1 MSKVFITR
9 TIPGPAPETLAAAG
23 HEVEIWPG
31 ELPPPREAL
40 AQRLATADA
49 VMTMVTDRIDA
60 ELMASAPRLR
70 VISNMAVGYDNVA
83 PSDADAAGI
92 WLTNT
97 PGVLAD
103 TTADLAFG
111 LLMAAARNIP
121 QSERDTRVG
130 GWKTWSPTGWLGLDV
145 HGATLGIVGLG
156 EIGTVMAR
164 RARGFEM
171 RVLYASRTARPEA
184 EVMLGVQ
191 RASLEDL
198 LRASDFVS
206 IHTPLTPETR
216 RFIGAPEF
224 ALMQSHAI
232 LINTARGGVIDQD
245 ALVEA
250 LRSGTIGGAA
260 LDVMEPE
267 PLPLDHPLYSFPNVV
282 LTPHIG
288 SASHATRQRMASMA
302 AANILAV
309 LAGQPPPSAVNRP
322 RQPKSLS

>member
-1 MSKVFITR
+1 MSKIFITR
-9 TIPGPAPETLAAAG
+9 AVPGPAAETLAAAG
-23 HEVEIWPG
+23 HEVDVWPG
-31 ELPPPREAL
+31 ELPPPREDL
-40 AQRLATADA
+40 LQRLAMADGA
-49 VMTMVTDRIDA
+49 MTMVTDRIDA
-60 ELMASAPRLR
+60 ELMAAVPRLR
-70 VISNMAVGYDNVA
+70 VIANMAVGYDNVSA
-83 PSDADAAGI
+83 AEADAAGI

-121 QSERDTRVG
+121 QSERDTRAG
-130 GWKTWSPTGWLGLDV
+130 GWKTWSPTGWLGIDV

-156 EIGTVMAR
+156 EIGTAMAR
-164 RARGFEM
+164 RARGFDM
-171 RVLYASRTARPEA
+171 RVLYAGRSAKPAVEA
-184 EVMLGVQ
+184 SLGVE
-191 RASLEDL
+191 RATLDAL
-198 LRASDFVS
+198 LQASDFVS

-216 RFIGAPEF
+216 RFIGAAQF
-224 ALMQSHAI
+224 ARMKPTAI
-232 LINTARGGVIDQD
+232 IVNTARGGVIDQD

-267 PLPLDHPLYSFPNVV
+267 PLPLDHPLYGLPNVV

-288 SASHATRQRMASMA
+288 SAGHATRERMASMA

-309 LAGQPPPSAVNRP
+309 LGGQAPPNPVNRP
-322 RQPKSLS
+322 PNPRPA